1 MAQTSE
7 WLTIFRQVGTAGVI
21 CIFFGLI
28 IWKVF
33 IPMMRETVADA
44 RKERDETRQ
53 LLKAQA
59 TEFTAH
65 VTRENEEFRKSLEN
79 VVNGFERG
87 RRR

>member
-1 MAQTSE
+1 
-7 WLTIFRQVGTAGVI
+7 
-21 CIFFGLI
+21 
-28 IWKVF
+28 
-33 IPMMRETVADA
+33 MMRETVADA